1 MVWTVCREW
10 WVVLHDVCMVQE
22 GEHCEGTPCSCCD
35 FFRNSNTYL
44 GAIEKACSTSEDDE
58 KKSDASRKDDNAD
71 DIE

>member
-1 MVWTVCREW
+1 
-10 WVVLHDVCMVQE
+10 MVQE